1 MGLNNYH
8 QTARS
13 TRTGCPQAPIAP
25 LCERKILSFP
35 RLGWIVSGLH
45 PLPPLQAIVEPE
57 LLSIAACQAGTEEQQ
72 LLDQILENPGA
83 ILVWSHGEDLL
94 TLSLRPRGQSKGF
107 QFLQQI
113 LIEIPC
119 LCKGS
124 AQIKTEKAPVV
135 LVRVLCREE
144 TRIIP

>member
-1 MGLNNYH
+1 MLSNYH

-13 TRTGCPQAPIAP
+13 IRTSCSQAPIAP
-25 LCERKILSFP
+25 LCEREMLSFP
-35 RLGWIVSGLH
+35 RLGWIVNGLH
-45 PLPPLQAIVEPE
+45 SLPPLQAIVEPE

-83 ILVWSHGEDLL
+83 IPCWSHGEVLL

-107 QFLQQI
+107 QFLQQT

-124 AQIKTEKAPVV
+124 AQLKTEKVPVV

-144 TRIIP
+144 TRIVP